1 MKKVVNACIGGRSFP
16 IDEDAYSRLSTYLDH
31 FRANLFSK
39 GGMLSPQVDEV
50 MEDIEERICE
60 LFLSEVGQG
69 SRVVNLSM
77 VEKVVS
83 QLGMPDGTP
92 EPDSGNPSEPSDST
106 KASASGESKDNKP
119 KKKLYRNVDEKTI
132 AGICSGLS
140 IYLDVDTAIVKIVM
154 LVALL
159 AGSAGFW
166 IYMILWFA
174 VPKAVTPAQKC
185 EMYGLPVNAENMAR
199 FSTK

>member
-16 IDEDAYSRLSTYLDH
+16 IDEDAYSRLSAYLDH
-31 FRANLFSK
+31 FKANLSSK

-50 MEDIEERICE
+50 MDDIEERICE

-92 EPDSGNPSEPSDST
+92 EPDSGSPSES
-106 KASASGESKDNKP
+106 SGSNNAYSSGSSSEKKP
-119 KKKLYRNVDEKTI
+119 KRKLYRNVDDKTI
-132 AGICSGLS
+132 AGICSGLAV
-140 IYLDVDTAIVKIVM
+140 YLDVDTAIVKIVM
-154 LVALL
+154 LVALVC
-159 AGSAGFW
+159 GSAGFW
-166 IYMILWFA
+166 IYVILWFA